1 MNGAQGEK
9 LTLLSLRARRGYL
22 LTLALAI
29 ALSAGAAMERWV
41 LRSAIPPNAVED
53 FRLMAEAWETIDK
66 FYVDRVAVRHAAM
79 TQAAIN
85 GMAEALGDTGHS
97 VFLSSA
103 QARKAGSAVQGMLT
117 GVGVE
122 IQARD
127 GQAVVVAPLDGSPAQ
142 LAGVRPGD
150 VILEVDGRPVAG
162 MTMHQITARISGD
175 VGKPVALAVVN
186 PRDGIRRD
194 IKVVRASIKLNN
206 VSWQRLPGTRLAHLR
221 IAMFSAGE
229 SKDLRRALQEIEQ
242 QDLQGIILDLRSNP
256 GGVLDEA
263 VATASQFL
271 KSGNVL
277 WERDA
282 GGTITPVPVLPGG
295 KAWALNI
302 PLAVLIN
309 FGSASDSEIVAGALR
324 DAHRATLVGETTFG
338 TGTVLSQF
346 QLADGSA
353 LMLAVREWLTPD
365 KRSFWHRGIEPD
377 VRVAMPLQSPALRP
391 SVERELTPEQLGTNS
406 DTQLRE
412 AMKTLSNALAKSG
425 PVAADH

>member
-1 MNGAQGEK
+1 M
-9 LTLLSLRARRGYL
+9 
-22 LTLALAI
+22 
-29 ALSAGAAMERWV
+29 
-41 LRSAIPPNAVED
+41 
-53 FRLMAEAWETIDK
+53 
-66 FYVDRVAVRHAAM
+66 
-79 TQAAIN
+79 
-85 GMAEALGDTGHS
+85 
-97 VFLSSA
+97 
-103 QARKAGSAVQGMLT
+103 
-117 GVGVE
+117 
-122 IQARD
+122 
-127 GQAVVVAPLDGSPAQ
+127 
-142 LAGVRPGD
+142 
-150 VILEVDGRPVAG
+150 
-162 MTMHQITARISGD
+162 
-175 VGKPVALAVVN
+175 
-186 PRDGIRRD
+186 
-194 IKVVRASIKLNN
+194 RASIKLNN

-229 SKDLRRALQEIEQ
+229 SEDLRKALLEIER

-295 KAWALNI
+295 GVALNI

-309 FGSASDSEIVAGALR
+309 VGSASDSEIVAGALR